1 MVKIMSVKDA
11 NKFVFWVYSLTMQK
25 IYMAYDKITLY
36 GASSVFLTDVNNA
49 KAIMWEARVTTNK
62 NNEDPSNFGC
72 KSIFRRFATKNPLLA
87 ANKSSNFNR
96 TNISTTYLSI
106 IKLTKSLSKPSIT
119 APTTNRSVI
128 FTGWKVAAKVIL
140 KASVI
145 QT

>member
-1 MVKIMSVKDA
+1 MSVKAA

-25 IYMAYDKITLY
+25 IYMAYDKTTLY

-62 NNEDPSNFGC
+62 KNEDPSNSGC

-96 TNISTTYLSI
+96 TNICNL
-106 IKLTKSLSKPSIT
+106 
-119 APTTNRSVI
+119 
-128 FTGWKVAAKVIL
+128 FEHH
-140 KASVI
+140 
-145 QT
+145 